1 MNLAIRDIT
10 VLEEVHA
17 VEQLQ
22 KETWGIGELEVV
34 PATQFI
40 AAIAAGGQL
49 IGAWDEQTLV
59 GFAYGLVGFVH
70 GKMFH
75 HSHMLAVKPGYQN
88 LDVGYRLKLAQR
100 ERVLA
105 QGIREMNWTFD
116 PLQSRNAH
124 FNFRKLGVT
133 SDSYRIDFYGPE
145 TSTFL
150 RELGTDRLWVTWDL
164 TGDRERRAS
173 KAAGPLLVEVGSNG
187 APRQRDFDLRA
198 PNVSIAI
205 PRDINTLSPQLAV
218 QWREATRRAFTA
230 ALAEGFVIDD
240 FVDGAYVLTRQ
251 DRA

>member
-1 MNLAIRDIT
+1 MDLDIRDIT
-10 VLEEVHA
+10 ALDEVHA

-22 KETWGIGELEVV
+22 KDAWGIDDLEVV

-49 IGAWDEQTLV
+49 IGAWNEQTLA
-59 GFAYGLVGFVH
+59 GFVYGFVGLVDGRTI
-70 GKMFH
+70 H
-75 HSHMLAVKPGYQN
+75 HSHMLAVKPSYQN

-105 QGIREMNWTFD
+105 QGIGEINWTFD

-133 SDSYRIDFYGPE
+133 SNSYRIDFYGPE

-150 RELGTDRLWVTWDL
+150 RNLGTDRLWVTWDL
-164 TGDRERRAS
+164 AGQRRAA
-173 KAAGPLLVEVGSNG
+173 KASGPRLLEVDSHDT
-187 APRQRDFDLRA
+187 PRLHDFDFRE
-198 PNVSIAI
+198 PHVSIAI
-205 PRDINTLSPQLAV
+205 PRDINALSPHLAV

-230 ALAEGFVIDD
+230 ALAEGFVVDD
-240 FVDGAYVLTRQ
+240 FANGAYVLTRESG
-251 DRA
+251 A